1 MGFDLAREVR
11 PLHVTPPRAIHRFRS
26 LLVKQ
31 KRHRDHDSV
40 TVTIAEGFGQPHT
53 TCPYSSGATCG
64 NLDE

>member
-11 PLHVTPPRAIHRFRS
+11 LLHVTPPRAIHRFRS

-40 TVTIAEGFGQPHT
+40 TVTIAEGFR
-53 TCPYSSGATCG
+53 SA
-64 NLDE
+64 

>member
-1 MGFDLAREVR
+1 MGFDLARDVR

-40 TVTIAEGFGQPHT
+40 TVTIAEGFRSASFDLSIFIRSDVRQ
-53 TCPYSSGATCG
+53 S
-64 NLDE
+64 